1 MSAIEPT
8 RRDDPF
14 RLPPIPRPPLA
25 IGEHGGSPFSSER
38 SAR

>member
-1 MSAIEPT
+1 MGQAATSHH
-8 RRDDPF
+8 DDPF

-25 IGEHGGSPFSSER
+25 IGRSAVTIER